1 MPLTFVSAAT
11 TSGTCGGGSTNAIVS
26 CSLPSLQ
33 AGSTATVT
41 VVVTPTPVSSGNTGS
56 GSQATFNGGTA
67 QVSGQGNIVLAQT
80 SVPAQMS
87 DFGLVVNPPNGSVT
101 VAGDTASYQVQ
112 LTPHPIY
119 PSSINLSCTG
129 LPTAAA
135 CNFTNASMTLQGPA
149 SSTLNI
155 TTTARPVV
163 TPAASLWIRHF
174 YALWL
179 AVPGLTLLGVG
190 SSSKRRRCILGTTM
204 FCLLFAML
212 LLQPACSSSISQTP
226 VSGTPPGNYTIT
238 VSATSGTDTK
248 SQTVT
253 LQVP

>member
-1 MPLTFVSAAT
+1 M
-11 TSGTCGGGSTNAIVS
+11 
-26 CSLPSLQ
+26 
-33 AGSTATVT
+33 
-41 VVVTPTPVSSGNTGS
+41 
-56 GSQATFNGGTA
+56 
-67 QVSGQGNIVLAQT
+67 GQGNIVLAQT

-87 DFGLVVNPPNGSVT
+87 DFSVAISPPNFSVP
-101 VAGDTASYQVQ
+101 VAGSTASYSVQ

-135 CNFTNASMTLQGPA
+135 CNFTSASMTLQSPGPA
-149 SSTLNI
+149 TSTLNI

-174 YALWL
+174 YAIWL
-179 AVPGLTLLGVG
+179 VVPGLTLLGVG
-190 SSSKRRRCILGTTM
+190 SSSKSRRRMVGIMM

-212 LLQPACSSSISQTP
+212 LLQPACSSSSSQTP
-226 VSGTPPGNYTIT
+226 VSGTPPGNYTVT

-253 LQVP
+253 LTVP